1 MMNNDAV
8 EWKTWVR
15 LMEQILDVPLDD
27 ARRTELEVQL
37 ARIAAMAQPLMQF
50 PLPPRQE
57 GAGEYRL

>member
-1 MMNNDAV
+1 MNNDAV
-8 EWKTWVR
+8 EWKTWIR

-27 ARRTELEVQL
+27 ARRADLEVQL
-37 ARIAAMAQPLMQF
+37 ARIAAMAQPLMLF

>member
-1 MMNNDAV
+1 MMNNDVTDWPA
-8 EWKTWVR
+8 WIR

-27 ARRTELEVQL
+27 TRRAELEVQL

-57 GAGEYRL
+57 GAGECRL

>member
-1 MMNNDAV
+1 MNNDTTDWLA
-8 EWKTWVR
+8 WIR

-27 ARRTELEVQL
+27 TRRAELEVQL

-57 GAGEYRL
+57 GAGECRL

>member
-1 MMNNDAV
+1 MNNDTTDWPA
-8 EWKTWVR
+8 WIR

-27 ARRTELEVQL
+27 ARRAELEVQL

-57 GAGEYRL
+57 GAAEYRL

>member
-1 MMNNDAV
+1 MNNDAV
-8 EWKTWVR
+8 EWKVWIR

-27 ARRTELEVQL
+27 TRRAELEMQL

>member
-1 MMNNDAV
+1 MNNDAV
-8 EWKTWVR
+8 EWKTWIW

-27 ARRTELEVQL
+27 ARRVELEVQL

>member
-1 MMNNDAV
+1 MMNNDATD
-8 EWKTWVR
+8 WPAWIR
-15 LMEQILDVPLDD
+15 LMEQVLEVPLDD
-27 ARRTELEVQL
+27 ARRAELEVQL

>member
-1 MMNNDAV
+1 MNNDAV